1 MKKIALFILTSLLPV
16 YMLAAE
22 TSAFRLTVQMEK
34 LWRADC
40 YLEAMDTAARVLSMD
55 NDNVAAKAFV
65 HDKWDATLRYA
76 TKTLETN
83 SDELSLEQ
91 SLARLEV
98 YRLMAEISDY
108 LSDVRMPL
116 KGSNWEWY
124 PELYY
129 NQGDYDSERIH
140 VFRLLMDAAQQC
152 VKSYDAEGA
161 QGYYLKALRY
171 LLPGTEWEGN
181 LRKITGQLT
190 STVRTLGAS
199 RYIPDA
205 IFAYELCQTT
215 LVLDTTLAEM
225 REQLPILQQ
234 HVSELY
240 LVRAEELE
248 AAGDTIKAA
257 DYRAYALDWGVV
269 TEPDPER

>member
-1 MKKIALFILTSLLPV
+1 MTSLLPV
-16 YMLAAE
+16 FMLAAE

-40 YLEAMDTAARVLSMD
+40 YLEAMDTAVRVLSMD
-55 NDNVAAKAFV
+55 NENLLAKTFV
-65 HDKWDATLRYA
+65 HDKWDSTLRYA
-76 TKTLETN
+76 MRTLESN
-83 SDELSLEQ
+83 ADELSLEQ
-91 SLARLEV
+91 SLVRLEV
-98 YRLMAEISDY
+98 YRVMAEISDY

-116 KGSNWEWY
+116 RGNNWEWY

-129 NQGDYDSERIH
+129 NQGDYDSERVH

-152 VKSYDAEGA
+152 VRSYDAEGA

-190 STVRTLGAS
+190 TTVHTLGGS

-215 LVLDTTLAEM
+215 LVLDSTLSEL
-225 REQLPILQQ
+225 REELPVLQQ
-234 HVSELY
+234 HVSDLY
-240 LVRAEELE
+240 LIRAEELE
-248 AAGDTIKAA
+248 VAGDSIKAA
-257 DYRAYALDWGVV
+257 DYRAYALDWATVSD
-269 TEPDPER
+269 PDPER